1 MAKRFR
7 FRLETLRRI
16 RQQERDRQ
24 QRTLANAVRN
34 VESAGRRLATIAQQ
48 VEDAAVL
55 TRFDRQRE
63 RLDLASIRATHLY
76 RGFLEQQLV
85 QERIALGRTTADLD
99 AHRAKLGE
107 ATKNL
112 KVLENLRDRQWRR
125 HRVEVARQE
134 QAEYDEVGAQ
144 QYARKPAEN
153 PQEHQT

>member
-16 RQQERDRQ
+16 RQQARDRQ
-24 QRTLANAVRN
+24 QRTLADALRN
-34 VESAGRRLATIAQQ
+34 VESAGLRLATVTQQ
-48 VEDAAVL
+48 VEDASAH
-55 TRFDRQRE
+55 TRDDRQQG
-63 RLDLASIRATHLY
+63 RLNVASIRANQLY
-76 RGFLEQQLV
+76 RGWLEQRLAL
-85 QERIALGRTTADLD
+85 ERTALARTTAELD
-99 AHRAKLGE
+99 THRAKLGE

-134 QAEYDEVGAQ
+134 QAEYDEIGAQ

-153 PQEHQT
+153 LQELQA

>member
-63 RLDLASIRATHLY
+63 RLDLASVRATHLY

-144 QYARKPAEN
+144 LYARKPAEN

>member
-24 QRTLANAVRN
+24 QRTLADALRN
-34 VESAGRRLATIAQQ
+34 VESAGLRLATVTQQ
-48 VEDAAVL
+48 IEDAAAL

-63 RLDLASIRATHLY
+63 RLDVATMRATHSY
-76 RGFLEQQLV
+76 RGILEQRLAR
-85 QERIALGRTTADLD
+85 ERLAMGRTTADLD

-134 QAEYDEVGAQ
+134 QAEYDEIGAQ

-153 PQEHQT
+153 LQELQA

>member
-76 RGFLEQQLV
+76 RGFLEQQLA

-134 QAEYDEVGAQ
+134 QAEYDEIGAQ

-153 PQEHQT
+153 TQEHQT